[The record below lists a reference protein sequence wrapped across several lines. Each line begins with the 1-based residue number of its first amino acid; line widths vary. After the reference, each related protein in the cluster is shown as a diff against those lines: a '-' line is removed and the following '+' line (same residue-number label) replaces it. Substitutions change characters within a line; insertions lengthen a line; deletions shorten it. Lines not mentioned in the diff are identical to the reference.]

1 MVPGRTSEVKKPGV
15 GVGFFICERC
25 WKLTFVEKG
34 NIHVQIDETGIG
46 IREEEMKGICDPSF
60 INTEFRVQAVFGLFT
75 NLNNTLT
82 PRRKE
87 RKELGILRLTNKIRT
102 YFLTVL

>member
-1 MVPGRTSEVKKPGV
+1 MVPCRTSEVKKPGF

-34 NIHVQIDETGIG
+34 NSHVHIEDTGIG
-46 IREEEMKGICDPSF
+46 IRDEEMKGICDPSF
-60 INTEFRVQAVFGLFT
+60 TNKEFRVQAVFGLFT
-75 NLNNTLT
+75 NLNNSLT
-82 PRRKE
+82 QRRKE
-87 RKELGILRLTNKIRT
+87 RKELGILRLTNKIRS